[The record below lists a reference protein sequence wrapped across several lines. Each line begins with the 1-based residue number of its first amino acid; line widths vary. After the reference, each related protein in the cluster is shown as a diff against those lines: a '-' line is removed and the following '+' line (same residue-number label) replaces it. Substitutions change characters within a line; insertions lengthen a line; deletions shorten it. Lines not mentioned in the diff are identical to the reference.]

1 MNQQANQLRERIG
14 TMNKNFVWLFAFGAV
29 LLSVASGF
37 VTSGMSGAVASAVYF
52 GIFAVSGFFAVALT
66 ESKVGMAALAFVLAS
81 LTSAAGYYLV
91 ISSTTQEAV
100 ETLGAAGETGVVGAF
115 VGAFFAV
122 VIAIGTLVSG
132 IGGVVA
138 GGRFRKKA
146 LAA

>member
-1 MNQQANQLRERIG
+1 MNQDQLRERVG
-14 TMNKNFVWLFAFGAV
+14 SMNAGFVWLFAIGAV

-52 GIFAVSGFFAVALT
+52 GIFAVAGFLAVALT
-66 ESKVGMAALAFVLAS
+66 ESKVGIAALAFVLAS
-81 LTSAAGYYLV
+81 LGSAAGYYLV
-91 ISSTTQEAV
+91 IASTTQAAV
-100 ETLGAAGETGVVGAF
+100 ESLGATGDTGVVGAF

-138 GGRFRKKA
+138 GGRFRRKA
-146 LAA
+146 LAS

>member
-1 MNQQANQLRERIG
+1 MNQGNNQLLDRVG
-14 TMNKNFVWLFAFGAV
+14 SMNKNLVWAFAFGAV
-29 LLSVASGF
+29 LLSVGSGF

-52 GIFAVSGFFAVALT
+52 GIFAVAGFFAVALT

-91 ISSTTQEAV
+91 IASTTTEAV
-100 ETLGAAGETGVVGAF
+100 ETLGASGDTGAVGAF